1 MPGRFQP
8 IDKLINLYDG
18 YRKRLKIDQLD
29 VILLQEQGQCFVI
42 ETRCPHRQHSLLD
55 APISDGMIVCALHQ
69 YGFDLLSGA
78 NREGLCNDLSRH
90 EPVYEGNE
98 IGVMIHDND

>member
-1 MPGRFQP
+1 MPARFQP

-18 YRKRLKIDQLD
+18 YRKHLKIDQLD

-42 ETRCPHRQHSLLD
+42 ESRCPHQQHSLLG
-55 APISDGMIVCALHQ
+55 APISGGIIVCALHQ
-69 YGFDLLSGA
+69 YGFDLLTGV
-78 NREGLCNDLSRH
+78 NREGLCDDLSRH

-98 IGVMIHDND
+98 VGVMIHDND

>member
-1 MPGRFQP
+1 
-8 IDKLINLYDG
+8 
-18 YRKRLKIDQLD
+18 
-29 VILLQEQGQCFVI
+29 
-42 ETRCPHRQHSLLD
+42 
-55 APISDGMIVCALHQ
+55 MIVCALHQ

-78 NREGLCNDLSRH
+78 NREGLCNDLWRH